1 MHTCTQAKHHFIGTK
16 RFKGRMC
23 HGFSYS
29 LSLSVVSGHGGAG
42 GHIYYQ
48 DSATRLP
55 CAFEFIGDHRLA
67 WFFDVQSLKEGPQD
81 PELFSVP
88 DVCASNP
95 CPKAAAKGGQAAAE
109 GRVRGDG
116 GGEAPGASSSASN
129 FEGLVDEVVGL
140 VDNS

>member
-1 MHTCTQAKHHFIGTK
+1 
-16 RFKGRMC
+16 MC
-23 HGFSYS
+23 HGFSYG

-48 DSATRLP
+48 DSATSLP

-67 WFFDVQSLKEGPQD
+67 WFFDVQSLKEGPQA

-88 DVCASNP
+88 HGCASNP
-95 CPKAAAKGGQAAAE
+95 CPKAPAKGGQDAAA

-116 GGEAPGASSSASN
+116 GGEAPGASGSARPGN

-140 VDNS
+140 VENS

>member
-1 MHTCTQAKHHFIGTK
+1 
-16 RFKGRMC
+16 MC

-88 DVCASNP
+88 DVWASNP
-95 CPKAAAKGGQAAAE
+95 CPKAAAKGGQAAPE